1 MRAVE
6 FARAPISVAAMFLT
20 GRRSCPNQHFF
31 PRSLARVSPLA
42 LALVVL
48 AMGAGCDRKEK
59 PAENDAPISEADKQE
74 RLAALLKE
82 NGVDPNS
89 LPTAQAPLGGAP
101 APSVPSPQGSTAAD
115 SAPAP
120 NNAAAAE
127 PATAGSALSA
137 ASNNA
142 PASAPTTPGAPPI
155 AVRVLSSGA
164 GPKAA
169 LRYGFKQG
177 DNHKFVLDI
186 QVAAERK
193 VNGQVA
199 PGMPPFSLSLRGS
212 TTTLQAD
219 MQGARRQHTF
229 IEMIP
234 TVSGAPPELAEQI
247 KAQYASLGGLQLVET
262 VNTRGMILGMD
273 LDSRAIQPQVLALM
287 QHLQD
292 GMTNAFLALPE
303 EAVGPGARWS
313 ATTTTDAAGIQITQE
328 NIVSLVAQTGDNY
341 EFTLQLKQSAK
352 PSKITGAN
360 LPPGVSIDLT
370 KVDGNGKGSMKV
382 NFKDIVITSK
392 VELSTAMETAVTQ
405 PEVQGITKEAAT
417 TTVKAQIS
425 ITK

>member
-1 MRAVE
+1 
-6 FARAPISVAAMFLT
+6 MFLI
-20 GRRSCPNQHFF
+20 GRRPSPSR
-31 PRSLARVSPLA
+31 PSSLPSRTWVSASALAVALLA
-42 LALVVL
+42 L
-48 AMGAGCDRKEK
+48 GAGCDRKDTQ
-59 PAENDAPISEADKQE
+59 AEGESTISETDKQE

-82 NGVDPNS
+82 NGVDPAS
-89 LPTAQAPLGGAP
+89 LPSAQAPLTAPAAGTEATPRTTASAAPTPSGTPAAEAPSVAPPPGALAPGQAAP
-101 APSVPSPQGSTAAD
+101 APGT
-115 SAPAP
+115 
-120 NNAAAAE
+120 
-127 PATAGSALSA
+127 
-137 ASNNA
+137 
-142 PASAPTTPGAPPI
+142 PPI
-155 AVRVLSSGA
+155 AVKVLSTGA
-164 GPKAA
+164 APRSA

-199 PGMPPFSLSLRGS
+199 PGMPPFSLTLRGS

-219 MQGARRQHTF
+219 PQGARRQHTF
-229 IEMIP
+229 VEMIP

-313 ATTTTDAAGIQITQE
+313 ATTTTDAAGILITQE
-328 NIVSLVAQTGDNY
+328 NTISLVAQNGDSY
-341 EFTLQLKQSAK
+341 EFSLQLKQSAK

-370 KVDGNGKGSMKV
+370 KLDGTGKGSMKV
-382 NFKDIVITSK
+382 NFKDVVITSK
-392 VELSTAMETAVTQ
+392 VDLSTAMETSVTQ
-405 PEVQGITKEAAT
+405 PEVQGVTKEAAT
-417 TTVKAQIS
+417 TSVKAQIT

>member
-1 MRAVE
+1 
-6 FARAPISVAAMFLT
+6 MFLI
-20 GRRSCPNQHFF
+20 GRSPCPSRPFFRRSA
-31 PRSLARVSPLA
+31 ARVSPAVLA
-42 LALVVL
+42 VVVL
-48 AMGAGCDRKEK
+48 ATGVACDRKEK
-59 PAENDAPISEADKQE
+59 PTENETTISEADKQE

-82 NGVDPNS
+82 NGVDPAS
-89 LPTAQAPLGGAP
+89 LPSAQAPLGAPIPTSASPEAAASAAP
-101 APSVPSPQGSTAAD
+101 APGS
-115 SAPAP
+115 
-120 NNAAAAE
+120 AAAAE
-127 PATAGSALSA
+127 PATA
-137 ASNNA
+137 A
-142 PASAPTTPGAPPI
+142 PASSGAAKTAPAPPAPGSPPI
-155 AVRVLSSGA
+155 AVRVLSTGA
-164 GPKAA
+164 GPKSA

-199 PGMPPFSLSLRGS
+199 PGMPPFSLTLRGS

-219 MQGARRQHTF
+219 AQGARRQHTF
-229 IEMIP
+229 VEMIP

-303 EAVGPGARWS
+303 EPVGPGARWS
-313 ATTTTDAAGIQITQE
+313 ATTTTDAAGILITQE
-328 NIVSLVAQTGDNY
+328 NTVSLVAHNGDNY
-341 EFTLQLKQSAK
+341 EFSLQLKQSAQ

-370 KVDGNGKGSMKV
+370 KLDGSGKGSMKV
-382 NFKDIVITSK
+382 NFKDILITSK
-392 VELSTAMETAVTQ
+392 VDLSTSMETSVTQ
-405 PEVQGITKEAAT
+405 PEVQGVTKEAAT
-417 TTVKAQIS
+417 TSVKAQIS